1 MDVSTTLRH
10 LHRLSRT
17 LALVIAL
24 CAGLASP
31 AWFAAPAHAQG
42 STGQPI
48 AVGDVVSGTLSG
60 TQIVQVYALSASAG
74 DTITIDVS
82 TENTELAPVVL
93 VTDQRG
99 TVVAQDLDVD
109 SAATAT
115 LTDVE
120 LPTTGT
126 YYISVMRG
134 SGAEGDASGSFTL
147 RLSGFQQIGGQTAT
161 LENGGIVF
169 DLQWNEAV
177 NLDLEVRDPV
187 GGTVFNDSPGS
198 PSGGLLDADVNATC
212 EAAVATAPTETI
224 AWPAG
229 TVPAGSYEVIIYYTD
244 ACGNFGPQNFSL
256 QATVNGQE
264 AQTINGTV
272 NPGQEYLA
280 RLVLDP
286 NGEWQLVNGGI
297 NAGLN
302 VSVFNNQIAN
312 ANPVALGSTVSG
324 VITNSTPAQAYTFT
338 ANAGTQV
345 NINLTAQSGSLDTY
359 LALLGPNGATI
370 ATNDDL
376 GESTN
381 SSISTAVNTQG
392 TYTIIAT
399 RYGLTIGGTE
409 GEYNLSVTAEQPAA
423 TDTTGTP
430 APAATPAATGEGDI
444 VATALPDGSIEVRLE
459 WATQADLQLLVRDP
473 FGDSVYDDEPIISS
487 GGVLEAAGNVGCT
500 EPTDS
505 PVSYIYWPPN
515 RLQPGTYEVEVW
527 FQDTCGDNRAVTF
540 GLSVNVNEQTIINT
554 TQTASP
560 NSRYMITFDIEPD
573 GTAIAGPGGFFDMA
587 NASTLNYLPELA
599 NAQLISYGETVSGSI
614 TGQQRF
620 VVYAFEGQTGDSV
633 TIGMEATNTVLDTA
647 LYLISPENIQVA
659 FNDDVIPGDNT
670 NSVIED
676 ATLASTGTYYI
687 IATHYG
693 LNVGG
698 TQGTYNLT
706 LVQN

>member
-1 MDVSTTLRH
+1 MNVLTILRH
-10 LHRLSRT
+10 VHRLTRT

-24 CAGLASP
+24 VIALSAGLVSP
-31 AWFAAPAHAQG
+31 ALFATPAHAQG

-48 AVGDVVSGTLSG
+48 AVGDVVSGTLSA
-60 TQIVQVYALSASAG
+60 TNIVQVYALTASAG

-82 TENTELAPVVL
+82 TDNADLAPVVL

-99 TVVAQDLDVD
+99 TVIAQDLDVGTP
-109 SAATAT
+109 ANAT
-115 LTDVE
+115 LSDVE

-134 SGAEGDASGSFTL
+134 SSVESDASGSFTL
-147 RLSGFQQIGGQTAT
+147 RLSGFQQVGGQTAT

-169 DLQWNEAV
+169 DLQWNAAV
-177 NLDLEVRDPV
+177 NLDLEARDPA
-187 GGTVFNDSPGS
+187 GGAVFNDSPGS
-198 PSGGLLDADVNATC
+198 PSGGLLDADVNAVC

-229 TVPAGSYEVIIYYTD
+229 TVPAGSYEVIIYYVD
-244 ACGNFGPQNFSL
+244 ACGTFGPQGFTL

-264 AQTINGTV
+264 AQTINGSINV
-272 NPGQEYLA
+272 GQEYLA
-280 RLVLDP
+280 RLILDP

-302 VSVFNNQIAN
+302 VNVFNNQITDAS
-312 ANPVALGSTVSG
+312 PVAVGSTVSG
-324 VITNSTPAQAYTFT
+324 VITNTTPAQAYTFS
-338 ANAGTQV
+338 ANANTQV

-359 LALLGPNGATI
+359 LALLGPNGALL
-370 ATNDDL
+370 ASNDDF
-376 GESTN
+376 GDSTN
-381 SSISTAVNTQG
+381 SSLSTTVSVDG

-409 GEYNLSVTAEQPAA
+409 GEYNLSVTAAQS
-423 TDTTGTP
+423 TTGTDTEIV
-430 APAATPAATGEGDI
+430 ATPATTEGDI
-444 VATALPDGSIEVRLE
+444 TATTLPDGSIEVRLE
-459 WATQADLQLLVRDP
+459 WATQADVQLLVRDP
-473 FGDSVYDDEPIISS
+473 FGDSVYDDEPIVQS
-487 GGVLEAAGNVGCT
+487 GGILEADGNVGCV
-500 EPTDS
+500 EPTDN
-505 PVSYIYWPPN
+505 PVSYIYWPQN
-515 RLQPGTYEVEVW
+515 RLQPGTYEIEVW
-527 FQDTCGDNRAVTF
+527 YQDTCNDTRALTF
-540 GLSVNVNEQTIINT
+540 GLSVNVNQQTIINT
-554 TQTASP
+554 TQASSP
-560 NSRYMITFDIEPD
+560 GSRYMITFDIEPD

-587 NASTLNYLPELA
+587 NAATLNYPSELP

-659 FNDDVIPGDNT
+659 FNDDVIPGENT
-670 NSVIED
+670 NSVIES

-698 TQGTYNLT
+698 TEGTFNLT